1 MNRISK
7 RVKRKA
13 DQALSPG
20 SNVENESKKR
30 RKVKNESVK
39 RRKVEN
45 ESKKR
50 RKVKNESVKH
60 RKVKNE
66 SVKRRNNKTESAK
79 RQNDE
84 EVVDVDDEE
93 VPMYDV
99 IRQRNI
105 ETRERLF
112 NELKIGEAV
121 SDLRTSMSTPKP
133 LRVKRK

>member
-1 MNRISK
+1 MNLISK

-20 SNVENESKKR
+20 SN
-30 RKVKNESVK
+30 
-39 RRKVEN
+39 VEN

-84 EVVDVDDEE
+84 EVVDDEE

-133 LRVKRK
+133 LRVKPK

>member
-1 MNRISK
+1 MNLISK

-39 RRKVEN
+39 RRKV
-45 ESKKR
+45 
-50 RKVKNESVKH
+50 
-60 RKVKNE
+60 KNE
-66 SVKRRNNKTESAK
+66 SVKRRNNKTESKKRSNIENECAK

-84 EVVDVDDEE
+84 EVVDDEE

-133 LRVKRK
+133 LRVKPK

>member
-1 MNRISK
+1 MNLISK

-39 RRKVEN
+39 RRKV
-45 ESKKR
+45 
-50 RKVKNESVKH
+50 
-60 RKVKNE
+60 KNE
-66 SVKRRNNKTESAK
+66 SVKRRNNKTESKKRSNIENESAK

>member
-1 MNRISK
+1 MNLISK

-50 RKVKNESVKH
+50 RKVKNESVK
-60 RKVKNE
+60 
-66 SVKRRNNKTESAK
+66 RRNNKTESKKRSYIENECAK

-84 EVVDVDDEE
+84 EVVDDEE

-133 LRVKRK
+133 LRVKPK

>member
-7 RVKRKA
+7 RAKRKA

-20 SNVENESKKR
+20 SN
-30 RKVKNESVK
+30 
-39 RRKVEN
+39 VEN

>member
-39 RRKVEN
+39 RR
-45 ESKKR
+45 
-50 RKVKNESVKH
+50 
-60 RKVKNE
+60 
-66 SVKRRNNKTESAK
+66 NNKTESKKRSNIENESAK
-79 RQNDE
+79 HQNDE